1 MNMEEDYILTTDA
14 EEDDVRSFPDLAN
27 TAGSVFGEGPGMMA
41 GLEASKDETW
51 SITEGLGKVG
61 RSHAG
66 AAGLVTELADYDEV
80 VLAKKGAFPLPVYA
94 KRVATTDGNVV
105 ALSELTGGEWQ
116 AATVASCTLPD
127 GTRLALKLHTS
138 RNGDTLHFQLV
149 TGAGY
154 Y

>member
-1 MNMEEDYILTTDA
+1 MDEDYILSSDA
-14 EEDDVRSFPDLAN
+14 EEDDVRSFPELAN
-27 TAGSVFGEGPGMMA
+27 TAGGVFEEGPGMMA

-51 SITEGLGKVG
+51 GIVEGVGKVG

-66 AAGLVTELADYDEV
+66 AAGLAVGLVDWDEV
-80 VLAKKGAFPLPVYA
+80 VHGNKGAFPLPVYA
-94 KRVATTDGNVV
+94 KRVATAGGSTV

-127 GTRLALKLHTS
+127 GTQLALKLHTS

>member
-1 MNMEEDYILTTDA
+1 M
-14 EEDDVRSFPDLAN
+14 RSFPELAN

-51 SITEGLGKVG
+51 GSVEGGGKVG

-66 AAGLVTELADYDEV
+66 AAGLAVGLVDWDEV
-80 VLAKKGAFPLPVYA
+80 VHGNKGSFPLPVYA
-94 KRVATTDGNVV
+94 KRVATAGGSTV

-149 TGAGY
+149 TGAGDY
-154 Y
+154 